1 MKKDEIKRAIIKKDK
16 NIIYHI
22 FKCCIDKTKGK
33 KNWFIYWYI
42 ATDNKN
48 NILFDS
54 NNYDEYEE
62 IKEELKIYNINIRL
76 KDFKKFSYL
85 KRDNLGLIIN

>member
-16 NIIYHI
+16 NLIYHI
-22 FKCCIDKTKGK
+22 FKCCIDKTKGNK
-33 KNWFIYWYI
+33 DWFIYWYV

-62 IKEELKIYNINIRL
+62 IKEELIGVLLTMKL
-76 KDFKKFSYL
+76 LD
-85 KRDNLGLIIN
+85 IILE

>member
-16 NIIYHI
+16 NLIYHI
-22 FKCCIDKTKGK
+22 FKCCIDKAKGK
-33 KNWFIYWYI
+33 KDWFIYWYV
-42 ATDNKN
+42 ALDKKN

-54 NNYDEYEE
+54 NNYDEFEH
-62 IKEELKIYNINIRL
+62 IKQDLRISNINIKL

-85 KRDNLGLIIN
+85 KRDNNGLIIF